1 MNSVAPVTGLAE
13 TQEQRDFAAA
23 IDATLDASW
32 SEDHLMSFLT
42 APQVADPTPVSRG
55 LHELGLVGAVVPEE
69 AGGLGLGWLDLVS
82 GLERLGHRLAPS
94 DTLEVLT
101 ASELLRC
108 VSQEA
113 RGSQLLREHLEGEWP
128 FTGVLVSPT
137 SEWGVGA
144 DLEVSD
150 SDDAGRVRLN
160 GTVTQVGG
168 SCTSTHLLAVSAAR
182 GPMLV
187 LVRAGSEGVT
197 HVPLEPLDLLRPVGR
212 LELAHAFGEVVATGP
227 HVALAIERATAAA
240 VLILAAEQVGAADR
254 CLARAVL
261 HARERTQFGRA
272 IGAFQAV
279 RHRCAEML
287 MQVELAR
294 SAGRKLAA
302 TLDATHEAL
311 AEANVASD
319 SEGALAVPLGIAR
332 VRATRALSEASRGY
346 VQILGAMGFTWEVD
360 AHLAFRKAGS
370 TAAMLGSVNAHRR
383 ALGRHLGLLSKEVG
397 HESC

>member
-1 MNSVAPVTGLAE
+1 VSSLAPLAGLAE
-13 TQEQRDFAAA
+13 TQEQREFAAA

-32 SEDHLMSFLT
+32 SEDHLMAFLA
-42 APQVADPTPVSRG
+42 APQVADPTAVSSA
-55 LHELGLVGAVVPEE
+55 LHELGLVGAVVPEGS
-69 AGGLGLGWLDLVS
+69 GGLGLGWLDLIS

-94 DTLEVLT
+94 DALETLT

-108 VSQEA
+108 VRGEPAAAEA
-113 RGSQLLREHLEGEWP
+113 LNAHLEEEWP
-128 FTGVLVSPT
+128 FTGVLVSPA

-150 SDDAGRVRLN
+150 SDDSGRVRLT
-160 GTVTQVGG
+160 GTISQVGG
-168 SCTSTHLLAVSAAR
+168 SSPSTYLLAVTAAH

-212 LELAHAFGEVVATGP
+212 LELAHASGEVVSTGP
-227 HVALAIERATAAA
+227 QVAVAIERATAAA

-287 MQVELAR
+287 VQVELAR
-294 SAGRKLAA
+294 SAARKLAA
-302 TLDATHEAL
+302 TLDATDDGRAG
-311 AEANVASD
+311 APPASGGD
-319 SEGALAVPLGIAR
+319 ALAVPLGLAR
-332 VRATRALSEASRGY
+332 VRATRALNEASRGY

-370 TAAMLGSVNAHRR
+370 TGAMLGSVNAHRR
-383 ALGRHLGLLSKEVG
+383 AVGRHLGLLSKEDG
-397 HESC
+397 HESS